1 MKQETIVAIV
11 FGILL
16 GAGAGLFVLFQTNN
30 SDEAKV
36 IPIESDDKKVI
47 TQPVTASTSQAQ
59 LVVSSPEPGA
69 VVNEDTVTISGKAP
83 LNGLIV
89 FQSQVAEEILKNEK
103 GDFSVEMPLALGE
116 NVIQISVYSGSSTPQ
131 EQTLRI
137 YYLKDE

>member
-1 MKQETIVAIV
+1 MKRETIIAIV

-16 GAGAGLFVLFQTNN
+16 GAGAGLFVLFKTN
-30 SDEAKV
+30 STDEAKV
-36 IPIESDDKKVI
+36 IPIESDDKKVV

-59 LVVSSPEPGA
+59 LVISSPEHGT
-69 VVNEDTVTISGKAP
+69 VVKENTVTISGKAP
-83 LNGLIV
+83 MNGLVI
-89 FQSQVAEEILKNEK
+89 FQSPVAEEIVKNEK

-131 EQTLRI
+131 EQTLRV

>member
-1 MKQETIVAIV
+1 MKRETIIAIV

-36 IPIESDDKKVI
+36 IPIEADEKKIV

-59 LVVSSPEPGA
+59 LVISSPVVGA
-69 VVNEDTVTISGKAP
+69 VSKEDTVTISGKAP

-89 FQSQVAEEILKNEK
+89 LQSPVAEEILKNEK
-103 GDFSVEMPLALGE
+103 GDFSVDMPLALGE

-131 EQTLRI
+131 EQTLRV
-137 YYLKDE
+137 YYIKDE